1 MIPDSNHMTDAEY
14 HAHPAMNYS
23 RLKHLR
29 ESPLHFRNACDNPKP
44 SSAAMSWG
52 SLVHLL
58 CFEPTRF
65 DQTYKVTTET
75 NKRLKAYKVAKAEAE
90 AEGLQ
95 LVTDTDLETA
105 NRAAC
110 NVLAHPWVAKLLD
123 CGSLTYRVG
132 KTAVESMHFWEQPE
146 GFGDCR
152 MKTDISRLFDD
163 TLLGCDLKTTRSTHR
178 FSFRRD
184 ARMFGY
190 DLQAAHYLHG
200 LADKHGVELGNVTLD
215 WRIIA
220 VENVAPYDVTVYQFS
235 VDTIDNALAEYDA
248 LGKLYRTCVENNNW
262 PGRGRH
268 DLLDLTWRA

>member
-1 MIPDSNHMTDAEY
+1 MMMNSNHMTDAEY

-23 RLKHLR
+23 RLKYLR

-44 SSAAMSWG
+44 QSAAMSWG

-58 CFEPTRF
+58 TFEPTRF
-65 DQTYKVTTET
+65 DQVYAVTTET
-75 NKRLKAYKVAKAEAE
+75 NKRLKAYKTAKAEAE

-95 LVTDTDLETA
+95 LVTDLELRTA
-105 NRAAC
+105 NHAAR
-110 NVLAHPWVAKLLD
+110 NVLAHPWVAELLD
-123 CGSLTYRVG
+123 DKR
-132 KTAVESMHFWEQPE
+132 TAVESMHFWKQPE

-152 MKTDISRLFDD
+152 MKADVSRMSDEG
-163 TLLGCDLKTTRSTHR
+163 LLGADLKTTRSTHR
-178 FSFRRD
+178 LSFRRD

-190 DLQAAHYLHG
+190 DMQAAHYLHG
-200 LADKHGVELGNVTLD
+200 LADKHGVELHNVTLD

-235 VDTIDNALAEYDA
+235 VETIDQALADYDA

-268 DLLDLTWRA
+268 DLLDLVWRA